1 MEDAMNV
8 LIVGG
13 GGREHAIAAKV
24 KESSRLTKLFAAPGS
39 DGMAAIAECVPLKV
53 TDTEKIVTFAKEHQI
68 EMVFIGP
75 EVPLLN
81 GLADA
86 LLAEHIMVLG
96 PEKAAA
102 ELEGSKAFSKD
113 IMKKYHI
120 PTAGYEVFTDSA
132 AAIAHLDTVEYPTVV
147 KADGLAAGKGVII
160 AETKEQA
167 VAAVKDMME
176 DKVFG
181 ESGNRIVIEDFLD
194 GEECS
199 LLAFTDGKHVI
210 PMIPSQDHKRINDND
225 EGLNTGGM
233 GAYAPAPVGSPEVIE
248 EAMEKVLKPLV
259 AAMEKEGKPYR
270 GVLYAGLM
278 VSEKGL
284 KVLEFNARFGDPET
298 QAVLPL
304 LETDIITITEA
315 INKGTLDE
323 LEIKWRSGYAVC
335 VVMSA
340 KGYPAAPVKGDAIC
354 GLEKEQPDTFVF
366 HAGTKKENGVFVTNG
381 GRVLGVVARD
391 TDLKA
396 AIDKAYGRVKT
407 IDFKECHYRTDIG
420 QKAFRHMK

>member
-1 MEDAMNV
+1 MNV
-8 LIVGG
+8 MVIGG
-13 GGREHAIAAKV
+13 GGREHAIVAKI
-24 KESSRLTKLFAAPGS
+24 KESSRLTKLYAAPGS
-39 DGMAAIAECVPLKV
+39 DGIAALAECVPYKV
-53 TDTEKIVTFAKEHQI
+53 TDTAEIVAFAKEKQI

-86 LLAEHIMVLG
+86 LLAEGIMVLG
-96 PEKAAA
+96 PQKAAA

-113 IMKKYHI
+113 IMKKYGI
-120 PTAGYEVFTDSA
+120 PTGDYEVFTDCESA
-132 AAIAHLDTVEYPTVV
+132 LAYLETAAYPTVV

-160 AETKEQA
+160 AQTKEEA
-167 VAAVKDMME
+167 AEAVKSMME

-181 ESGNRIVIEDFLD
+181 DSGSRIVIEEFLE
-194 GEECS
+194 GEELS
-199 LLAFTDGKHVI
+199 LLGFTDGKTVV
-210 PMIPSQDHKRINDND
+210 PMIPSQDHKRIDDND
-225 EGLNTGGM
+225 MGLNTGGM
-233 GAYAPAPVGSPEVIE
+233 GAYAPAPVGSGEVIA
-248 EAMEKVLKPLV
+248 EAMEKVMKPLV

-278 VSEKGL
+278 VSEKGI

-304 LETDIITITEA
+304 LDTDIITITEA
-315 INKGTLDE
+315 INKGTLDQ
-323 LEIKWRSGYAVC
+323 LDIQWKKGYAVC

-340 KGYPAAPVKGDAIC
+340 KGYPAAPVKGDAIS
-354 GLEKEQPDTFVF
+354 GLENEQADTFVF

-381 GRVLGVVARD
+381 GRVLGVTACD

-396 AIDKAYGRVKT
+396 AIDKAYARVKT

-420 QKAFRHMK
+420 QKAFRHLK

>member
-1 MEDAMNV
+1 
-8 LIVGG
+8 
-13 GGREHAIAAKV
+13 
-24 KESSRLTKLFAAPGS
+24 
-39 DGMAAIAECVPLKV
+39 MAAIAECVPYKV
-53 TDTEKIVTFAKEHQI
+53 TDTEEIVAFVKEKNI

-81 GLADA
+81 GLSDA
-86 LLAEHIMVLG
+86 LLAEGVMVLG
-96 PEKAAA
+96 PQKAAA

-113 IMKKYHI
+113 IMKKYEI
-120 PTAGYEVFTDSA
+120 PTAAYEVFTDSA
-132 AAIAHLDTVEYPTVV
+132 SAIAYLDTIEYPTVV

-160 AETKEQA
+160 AQTKEEA
-167 VAAVKDMME
+167 VEAVKDMME

-181 ESGNRIVIEDFLD
+181 DSGSRIVIEDFLD

-199 LLAFTDGKHVI
+199 LLAFTDGETVI

-233 GAYAPAPVGSPEVIE
+233 GAYAPAPVGSPEVIA
-248 EAMEKVLKPLV
+248 EAMEKVMKPLV
-259 AAMEKEGKPYR
+259 AAMAKEGKPYR

-278 VSEKGL
+278 VSEKGI

-304 LETDIITITEA
+304 LDTDIISITEA
-315 INKGTLDE
+315 INKGTLDQM
-323 LEIKWRSGYAVC
+323 EIKWKQGYAVC

-340 KGYPAAPVKGDAIC
+340 KGYPASPVKGDAIS
-354 GLEKEQPDTFVF
+354 GLENEQPDTFVF
-366 HAGTKKENGVFVTNG
+366 HAGTKKENDVFVTNG
-381 GRVLGVVARD
+381 GRVLGVTAFD
-391 TDLKA
+391 ADLKT

-420 QKAFRHMK
+420 QKAFRHM